1 MSSSQLKKNNI
12 TELSLIFKEKI
23 LLNPYRVEDLKK
35 LAIDAKL
42 SKEKLRPIAW
52 KIFLG
57 VLPNT
62 TSLKEW
68 VEIISNQREEYKKK
82 LKKYCKIKKFVGDPL
97 GGGKKK
103 KKNEGPVEDTD
114 LKDLINKDLDRTHQ
128 EMDLF
133 LQNKIKN
140 ILANVLYIWSKENSI
155 VSYRQGMNELLAIIF
170 IAFYPFYFACTRKP
184 KTTKEDIIEYL
195 KDMNLY
201 KDDIYIFFHDED
213 EIQSDLFYTFEALMK
228 KGMTNLFDP
237 HFLQKDDPGYKMYE
251 IFPQMWKDDSNENK
265 PTYVYRRSSLI
276 IKEKLKSLDNELY
289 SHFKKIDLN
298 CEVFLQRYLRCIF
311 CREFNLNDVYIIW
324 DIIFYDNYVNRSKEK
339 YDFIYMEYIC
349 IAMIF
354 KIRDRLKDADQNE
367 CFSMLFKYPEIKD
380 IMDIIKL
387 AKKVEQAIDERLNG
401 KNSNIYDIFGIMKPI
416 ESEPSHLF
424 SPHMYNQTNKTNSIS
439 NNNISNNKIN
449 INSSNNIENNNKIN
463 EKINYE
469 KFEEDE
475 KENINLDSINHS
487 NDNDLG
493 SQAKTFFNNALSS
506 LSNFGGIIK
515 DQLQSAKD
523 TVIDSLKGNDSN
535 NSNNVYNNNNYSNNY
550 NNEYEENNNYQQQ
563 NYNENDNYNNLSS
576 NNNNYINNEVQN
588 ENDQQSEDNGE
599 MRKGSIDSQND
610 VGYNRQD
617 IIDIVGKLKEIDTK
631 YNMFFNVED
640 KKNLRIII
648 DYLKK
653 KV

>member
-12 TELSLIFKEKI
+12 NELSLIFKEKI
-23 LLNPYRVEDLKK
+23 LLNPYKVEDLKK
-35 LAIDAKL
+35 FSIEAKL
-42 SKEKLRPIAW
+42 TKENLRPIAW

-62 TSLKEW
+62 TSLREW

-82 LKKYCKIKKFVGDPL
+82 LKKFCKIKKFVGDPL

-103 KKNEGPVEDTD
+103 KKNEGPVEDTY
-114 LKDLINKDLDRTHQ
+114 LKELINKDLDRTHQ
-128 EMDLF
+128 EIDLF

-140 ILANVLYIWSKENSI
+140 ILANVLYIWSKENST

-170 IAFYPFYFACTRKP
+170 IAFYPFYFTCTRKP
-184 KTTKEDIIEYL
+184 KTTKEDIIDYL
-195 KDMNLY
+195 KDINLY
-201 KDDIYIFFHDED
+201 KDDIYIYFHDED

-228 KGMTNLFDP
+228 KGMVNLFDP
-237 HFLQKDDPGYKMYE
+237 HILQKDEPGYKMYE

-265 PTYVYRRSSLI
+265 PTYVYRRSSLL
-276 IKEKLKSLDNELY
+276 IKEKLKSLDNDLY

-311 CREFNLNDVYIIW
+311 CREFDLKDVYIIW
-324 DIIFYDNYVNRSKEK
+324 DIIFYDNYVNRNKEK
-339 YDFIYMEYIC
+339 YDFIYMEYIS

-367 CFSMLFKYPEIKD
+367 CLSTLFKYPEIKD

-387 AKKVEQAIDERLNG
+387 AKKVEQAINERLNG
-401 KNSNIYDIFGIMKPI
+401 KNSNVYDILGIMKPI

-424 SPHMYNQTNKTNSIS
+424 SPHMYNQPSKTNS
-439 NNNISNNKIN
+439 NNVNNNKIS
-449 INSSNNIENNNKIN
+449 INIEYNNNKIN
-463 EKINYE
+463 DKMKYE
-469 KFEEDE
+469 SFEEDE
-475 KENINLDSINHS
+475 RENINLDSIDHK
-487 NDNDLG
+487 NDNNLG

-515 DQLQSAKD
+515 DQLQNAKD
-523 TVIDSLKGNDSN
+523 TVIDSFKGNDSD
-535 NSNNVYNNNNYSNNY
+535 NNNYSNNNY
-550 NNEYEENNNYQQQ
+550 NDYEENNNYQQQ
-563 NYNENDNYNNLSS
+563 NNNDNDNDYILSS
-576 NNNNYINNEVQN
+576 DNNNINNEIQN
-588 ENDQQSEDNGE
+588 ENEQQNEDNKSSE
-599 MRKGSIDSQND
+599 EIRKTSIDSQNEL
-610 VGYNRQD
+610 VYIRQD

-631 YNMFFNVED
+631 YNMFFSGED

-653 KV
+653 KI